1 MMSHVGPKLRSPA
14 SGHGQ
19 TLLFVAA
26 AIALAVL
33 PIFTSGYQQFQL
45 GQFLVLLIAVHALNL
60 LAGVGGQI
68 SLGNGAFY
76 AVGAYAYA
84 IAFQTFGIGH
94 GFALLIA
101 MMAAGLAGLVIGT
114 AGMRLQGTHLALAT
128 FAVAVAMPQFLRFSG
143 MEPLTGG
150 PGGILIDMPSPP
162 FGLEIASDL
171 YLFFLVSAVALAV
184 LWVGENMA
192 RGRLGRMLIA
202 ARDNPVAAAS
212 TGGLDVGPLRVK
224 LFVVTA
230 AMTGIAGGLNAMLT
244 LFVSPDGF
252 TLFLSISLLVGI
264 VIGGLG
270 SLLGSI
276 IGTLFVFFV
285 PDLVGRVS
293 HSATGVMFGAVI
305 VACMFFAP
313 NGAVGLLRAARD
325 FIKKNLR
332 ITWPIRKKL
341 TRIHANEG

>member
-1 MMSHVGPKLRSPA
+1 
-14 SGHGQ
+14 
-19 TLLFVAA
+19 
-26 AIALAVL
+26 
-33 PIFTSGYQQFQL
+33 
-45 GQFLVLLIAVHALNL
+45 
-60 LAGVGGQI
+60 
-68 SLGNGAFY
+68 
-76 AVGAYAYA
+76 
-84 IAFQTFGIGH
+84 
-94 GFALLIA
+94 
-101 MMAAGLAGLVIGT
+101 MAAGLAGLVIGS

-252 TLFLSISLLVGI
+252 TLFLSISLLVG
-264 VIGGLG
+264 
-270 SLLGSI
+270 
-276 IGTLFVFFV
+276 
-285 PDLVGRVS
+285 
-293 HSATGVMFGAVI
+293 
-305 VACMFFAP
+305 
-313 NGAVGLLRAARD
+313 
-325 FIKKNLR
+325 
-332 ITWPIRKKL
+332 
-341 TRIHANEG
+341 